1 MHIRLCIILYFCTND
16 CAMIDLLENSNR
28 LVQNVPLKFKR
39 YLLSKINFDNRL
51 IGIKGARGTGKTTM
65 LLQWLNLLGK
75 PVSEAAYFTL
85 DDLFFLS
92 NTLVET
98 AQQFYNQGGKI
109 LVLDEV
115 HKYPQWAREI
125 KVLYDRFN
133 DLKIVFTGSS
143 IIDISRQEGDLSRR
157 ALMYELVGLSYREYL
172 LMNEIA
178 DMPVLTLQ
186 QITGDNKDLRNL
198 FGDQLRPLAH
208 FENYLH
214 FGFYPFY
221 SEDKEGYY
229 QRLRQLT
236 RMIVELDMAEIK
248 GFDIRN
254 AKKMLQLLYIIAEQ
268 VPFKPNLMKL
278 AEKTGIHRNSLGNY
292 LYYLEEARLISL
304 LYPSGNSVAT
314 LQKPEKIYMNNTNL
328 MYALTGKTAQIGSI
342 RETFVNNQLNIVA
355 RVKQPKSA
363 DFETDGNMVFDVG
376 GSGKGLK
383 QISGFTNAYLIKD
396 KIEYP
401 VTNNIP
407 LWMIGML
414 Y

>member
-1 MHIRLCIILYFCTND
+1 MCKIYYFCTND

-65 LLQWLNLLGK
+65 LLQWLNGLGK
-75 PVSEAAYFTL
+75 PASEAVYLTL
-85 DDLFFLS
+85 EDLFFLS
-92 NTLVET
+92 NTLVDT
-98 AQQFYNQGGKI
+98 AQQFYQQGGKI
-109 LVLDEV
+109 MVLDEV

-125 KVLYDRFN
+125 KVLYDRYN

-157 ALMYELVGLSYREYL
+157 ALMYELFGLSYREYL
-172 LMNEIA
+172 LMNEIS
-178 DMPVLTLQ
+178 DIPVLTLE
-186 QITGDNKDLRNL
+186 QITQNKNDIRNL
-198 FGDQLRPLAH
+198 FSGQFRPMAN
-208 FENYLH
+208 FENYLR

-221 SEDKEGYY
+221 NEDTGGYY

-236 RMIVELDMAEIK
+236 RMIVEFDMAEIK

-292 LYYLEEARLISL
+292 LYFLEEARLISL
-304 LYPSGNSVAT
+304 LYPSGNSLAT
-314 LQKPEKIYMNNTNL
+314 LQKPEKIYMDNSNL
-328 MYALTGKTAQIGSI
+328 MYALTGKTAQIGSV
-342 RETFVNNQLNIVA
+342 RETFVNNQFNIVTN
-355 RVKQPKSA
+355 VKHPKSA
-363 DFETDGNMVFDVG
+363 DFETEGNMIFEVG

-383 QISGFTNAYLIKD
+383 QISGLPNAYLIKD

-401 VTNNIP
+401 VSNAIA
-407 LWMIGML
+407 LWMIRIL